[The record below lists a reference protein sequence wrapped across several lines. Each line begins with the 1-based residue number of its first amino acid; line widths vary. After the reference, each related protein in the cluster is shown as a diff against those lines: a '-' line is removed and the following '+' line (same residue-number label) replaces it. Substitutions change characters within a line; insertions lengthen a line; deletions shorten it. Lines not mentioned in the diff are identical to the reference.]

1 MGLRSWVEQGR
12 LLGCA
17 QPEAPEG
24 PARFV
29 VAPDGRMYEVDQDG
43 QVGSTPLPGRA
54 RQAEADA
61 EMETG

>member
-24 PARFV
+24 PPQFV
-29 VAPDGRMYEVDQDG
+29 VAPDGRIFEVDRDG
-43 QVGSTPLPGRA
+43 NAGSTPLPGRA
-54 RQAEADA
+54 HQAEA
-61 EMETG
+61 EMEAC